1 MRNYSGGGRNTVP
14 TPGTELPDITNPRD
28 LSEKMA
34 FYNILGH
41 GMMSEEKQRVFLVPD
56 DTWILFITRAGIPAD
71 KRKTGKLREVLDDF
85 YFLRE
90 GETQDQWYE
99 RVYSAMRDGSLFRDI
114 LYGKQYTE
122 NFSIYEPGDLIQ
134 DLELQFINSSWPFMR
149 LGIWK
154 LPIRANVKTDLD
166 TMNNVEEIIKY
177 NPAISPILQN
187 LEAYKTEYPAYT
199 NGINKILTFLRNFHK
214 ISFESQEAFLKD
226 ADVHEALSNKKIGMF
241 YKEFEMTIAQFV
253 SKNRSQQDRFFRE
266 PENLLTYSPSVKE
279 NDFNSDLYT
288 MLNENRLQ
296 TPFPLDSFGF
306 QRDSDQV
313 SRQKLLDTSKYR
325 FIVVDACRSLES
337 PSLPEAAYMPRLALT
352 RSMSGIARREICV
365 TNLMQMTKN
374 KFEALLRGKTL
385 GASSVIPK
393 LLAGQAVT
401 LSDFEASLLGE
412 KGSLRT
418 FLEGQQFKQDDV
430 VYVQPSGSNG
440 YTAVVSNINVDA
452 NGKLIYKVITEND
465 VKNVPASS
473 VFANESN
480 VSSLF
485 LSRALESLQATK
497 LKAAMQS
504 QEDKHIKAIVD
515 KVMVPKLKE
524 LKEKEYKIKFF
535 ERVKDIYGDV
545 LNRVLE
551 IYPINE
557 RVMTLVER
565 KGIPKNTFV
574 SIREYA
580 TNPKD
585 GTLGYFVSEND
596 IIRFYSLEE
605 VHNLEQSNK
614 YSAMIN
620 QAPEG
625 KKFARGSRVKLKDM
639 TRVPYLNGRI
649 GVIVNATKDDKGVF
663 YQVKVYFGPPNKNGN
678 ESTPSIKIISIRP
691 DFLEQVSADTPTGF
705 PKNTLAPPANS
716 KSLEL
721 NQKLINAE
729 RAAVEKNVRNHPER
743 YRNKMGGGSRQ
754 KTRRTKKSKKQRKTR
769 RQ

>member
-28 LSEKMA
+28 LSEKMS

-41 GMMSEEKQRVFLVPD
+41 GMMSEDKQRVFLVPE

-71 KRKTGKLREVLDDF
+71 KRKTGRLREVLDDF

-306 QRDSDQV
+306 QRHSEQV
-313 SRQKLLDTSKYR
+313 SRQKLLETSKYR

-430 VYVQPSGSNG
+430 VYVQPPGSKG
-440 YTAVVSNINVDA
+440 YAAVVSDINVNA

-465 VKNVPASS
+465 IKNVPASS

-485 LSRALESLQATK
+485 LSRALESLQTTK

-515 KVMVPKLKE
+515 KEMIPKLKE
-524 LKEKEYKIKFF
+524 LKEKVYKEKFF
-535 ERVKDIYGDV
+535 DRVQEIYGGIMNRALKIYSVKERVK
-545 LNRVLE
+545 
-551 IYPINE
+551 
-557 RVMTLVER
+557 TLVEK
-565 KGIPKNTFV
+565 KGISKDTYVNIEEFGTNPNGDLGYWV
-574 SIREYA
+574 LDGSIR
-580 TNPKD
+580 K
-585 GTLGYFVSEND
+585 
-596 IIRFYSLEE
+596 FYPLEE
-605 VHNLEQSNK
+605 VESKEEANIYEAILKEL
-614 YSAMIN
+614 
-620 QAPEG
+620 PESQ
-625 KKFARGSRVKLKDM
+625 KFKRGSHVKFKDM

-649 GVIVNATKDDKGVF
+649 GVIVNVTKDHRGVF
-663 YQVKVYFGPPNKNGN
+663 YKVKTNFGKPGTNGR
-678 ESTPSIKIISIRP
+678 ETTPSIQVIP
-691 DFLEQVSADTPTGF
+691 VLPAYLEQVPDTTPTEF
-705 PKNTLAPPANS
+705 PKNTLALPTNS
-716 KSLEL
+716 KSFQL

-729 RAAVEKNVRNHPER
+729 RATIEKNVRNHPER